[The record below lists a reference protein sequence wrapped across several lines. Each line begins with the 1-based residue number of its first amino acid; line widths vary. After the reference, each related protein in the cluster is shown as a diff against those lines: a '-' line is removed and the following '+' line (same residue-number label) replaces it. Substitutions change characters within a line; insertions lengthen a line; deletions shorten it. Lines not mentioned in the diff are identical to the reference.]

1 MPSSRTPDRIPGVP
15 TWIAFQRAVNVGAR
29 KYPMAELRQVLHD
42 AGYAEV
48 ETHIQTGNIRLT
60 SPLRSRAK
68 LEKELEALFE
78 ADRGFEV
85 ATIVFTPA
93 ELVELA
99 EDADKVA
106 ADGPPEFGHYV
117 ELLRAAPSAADRE
130 VIEGRELPGQRAV
143 VRGRA
148 VHLLYDIPYHE
159 AKGPNAAV
167 RKALGVS
174 TNRNVKVVRALAEK
188 WGG

>member
-1 MPSSRTPDRIPGVP
+1 VP

-29 KYPMAELRQVLHD
+29 KYPMAELRQVLTD
-42 AGYAEV
+42 AGYTDV

-60 SPLRSRAK
+60 SPLRSQAK

-85 ATIVFTPA
+85 GTIAFKPA
-93 ELVELA
+93 ELVALA
-99 EDADKVA
+99 DDADDVT
-106 ADGPPEFGHYV
+106 ADGAPEFGHYV
-117 ELLRAAPSAADRE
+117 ELLRAPPSAADRK
-130 VIEGRELPGQRAV
+130 VIEGQDFPGQRAI

-148 VHLLYDIPYHE
+148 VHLLFDIPYHE

-174 TNRNVKVVRALAEK
+174 TNRNIKVIRVLAEK
-188 WGG
+188 WGRR